1 MLDREFSKS
10 TGRSINST
18 VLLCFNYQQT
28 RKQEGWKADNYRTLL
43 QWFLLIE
50 QEANLQLI
58 VVGQCLTLTSIP
70 VYVVA
75 TCKEHVN
82 K

>member
-1 MLDREFSKS
+1 MFQIA
-10 TGRSINST
+10 TNG
-18 VLLCFNYQQT
+18 
-28 RKQEGWKADNYRTLL
+28 KQEGWKTDDHMTLL
-43 QWFLLIE
+43 RWFLLTK

-70 VYVVA
+70 VNVVA
-75 TCKEHVN
+75 KCKEHGN

>member
-1 MLDREFSKS
+1 M
-10 TGRSINST
+10 
-18 VLLCFNYQQT
+18 
-28 RKQEGWKADNYRTLL
+28 TLL

-50 QEANLQLI
+50 QEDNLQLI

-70 VYVVA
+70 VNVVA
-75 TCKEHVN
+75 KCKEHVN